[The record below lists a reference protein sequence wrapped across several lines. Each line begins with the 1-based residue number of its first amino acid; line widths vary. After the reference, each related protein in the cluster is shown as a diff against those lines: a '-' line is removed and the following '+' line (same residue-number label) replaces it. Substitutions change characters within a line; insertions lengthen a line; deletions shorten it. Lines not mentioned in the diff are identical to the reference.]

1 MLKLITFLMLSG
13 CSQKFE
19 DTFST
24 INTSI
29 NGYLDVDL
37 SDSQLEKLQYDSVYV
52 KINNGKQILMILAL
66 IENNKE
72 TGQEQLKWVSAD
84 KVMLIT
90 ENGRIVKTLG
100 LNHNLVDLRKENS
113 SLASPPNTLREN
125 SFIYSWMPDYRYN
138 FRAISHI
145 SHIKNEILHLS
156 DWSVSTQYT
165 IESIKFDSFKN
176 HSFENRYWRNE
187 ANRTV
192 KTIQYIG
199 PNMDKIEMHFIK
211 RFVESKS

>member
-1 MLKLITFLMLSG
+1 MLSG

-100 LNHNLVDLRKENS
+100 LNHNLVDLRKTGNS
-113 SLASPPNTLREN
+113 SFSHSDSQINS

-138 FRAISHI
+138 FQASSQSSYIDD
-145 SHIKNEILHLS
+145 EIIHLS
-156 DWSVSTQYT
+156 KWSVSTQYT

-187 ANRTV
+187 ANQTV

-199 PNMDKIEMHFIK
+199 PNMDKIEMNFIK